1 MGTLDQ
7 RWRVYYSWLNK
18 QHEHQYTCVHS
29 PFAQSHGG
37 DITGHRWISTHTVGY
52 TIGNPELG
60 SRNLLYYNRQWAFLH
75 LFWRET
81 LFLSSSTETAQKKK
95 TISASLTKHVDMQ
108 LMESCLPKGWRICH
122 HLQVTKSLS
131 PTLFISPYLPPILP
145 WTSINR
151 LKKNALCSMD
161 VKKIYLRFF

>member
-1 MGTLDQ
+1 M
-7 RWRVYYSWLNK
+7 
-18 QHEHQYTCVHS
+18 
-29 PFAQSHGG
+29 
-37 DITGHRWISTHTVGY
+37 GY
-52 TIGNPELG
+52 TIGNLELG

-75 LFWRET
+75 LFSRET

-95 TISASLTKHVDMQ
+95 TISASLTKHVEMK

-122 HLQVTKSLS
+122 HLQVTESLS

-151 LKKNALCSMD
+151 LKKNALCCMD
-161 VKKIYLRFF
+161 VKKIYPRFFRNLEKKIANFIKRYKENMAIRMWRNQNILPTIVIKTAGQGF